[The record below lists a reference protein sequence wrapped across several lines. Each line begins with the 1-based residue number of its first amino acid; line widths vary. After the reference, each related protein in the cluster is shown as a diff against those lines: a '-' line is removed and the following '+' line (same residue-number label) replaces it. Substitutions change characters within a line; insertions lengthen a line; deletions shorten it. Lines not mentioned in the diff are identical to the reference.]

1 MGNKCDLI
9 DQREVSEQELLE
21 MGQEKNVHTFETS
34 AKTGLNVDS
43 AFACLIYQV
52 LKPCLAIRDK
62 IQIDS

>member
-1 MGNKCDLI
+1 
-9 DQREVSEQELLE
+9 

-52 LKPCLAIRDK
+52 LKPCLVITEK
-62 IQIDS
+62 IQFDSQNGDTRLRSAAQQST